1 MDNGNNFFK
10 KNWLTLILIALLGG
24 VSIMWIK
31 NMNETKA
38 KEEAAVE
45 KADSGAVASQ
55 EAVASLAGTMAKE
68 DSIPQETADPLKDE
82 PVVRLRPSLI
92 KGPACMVANTFESYY
107 PRNVIDGN
115 RATAWGLES
124 YQGSSG
130 TFVFRMPCRR
140 LDHIL
145 VWNGNWGE
153 MGTWEDNARVRR
165 LTISKKDAKGETTF
179 IGSFTLSNRHQSQTL
194 RFDFGAPETRDIE
207 TLIVK
212 ASGKYQGILFQDL
225 YLAELI
231 FFGNK

>member
-1 MDNGNNFFK
+1 
-10 KNWLTLILIALLGG
+10 
-24 VSIMWIK
+24 
-31 NMNETKA
+31 
-38 KEEAAVE
+38 
-45 KADSGAVASQ
+45 
-55 EAVASLAGTMAKE
+55 
-68 DSIPQETADPLKDE
+68 
-82 PVVRLRPSLI
+82 
-92 KGPACMVANTFESYY
+92 MVANTFESYY

-124 YQGSSG
+124 YQGSGG

-140 LDHIL
+140 LDHIV

-153 MGTWEDNARVRR
+153 MGAWEDNARVRR

-194 RFDFGAPETRDIE
+194 RFDFAAPETRDIE